1 MKIAGYVGGI
11 GVLGPGLNNW
21 QDAAAV
27 LSGRRIYEPAA
38 TVLPVPALLP
48 ATERRRTGRVVKT
61 ALAVALEATSHAG
74 IEPATLASVFA
85 SSGGDGHNC
94 HEICQ
99 ALALEA
105 REISPTRFANSVH
118 NAAAGYWSIATG
130 AKRASTV
137 LCAFDASFCAGLL
150 DALTQVAVDGES
162 LLLIAYD
169 AEYPDP
175 IRSKRPIPD
184 AFGAALVL
192 TPHREAG
199 SLARIEASLG
209 SGPCDALP
217 EAQLE
222 SLRTS
227 IPAARCLPLLRQLA
241 MRIEGRTVLE
251 YLDVSNTI
259 VQVEPCIRI
268 APG

>member
-1 MKIAGYVGGI
+1 MRIAGYVGGI

-21 QDAAAV
+21 PDAAAV
-27 LSGRRIYEPAA
+27 LSGRRAYELAA
-38 TVLPVPALLP
+38 TVLPAPALLP
-48 ATERRRTGRVVKT
+48 PTERRRTGRVVKT
-61 ALAVALEATSHAG
+61 ALAVALEATSRAG
-74 IEPATLASVFA
+74 IEPAQLASVFA

-94 HEICQ
+94 HEICR
-99 ALALEA
+99 ALTLEA

-150 DALTQVAVDGES
+150 DALTQVAVDEES

-169 AEYPDP
+169 TEYPDP
-175 IRSKRPIPD
+175 MRAKRPIPD
-184 AFGAALVL
+184 AFGAAFVL

-209 SGPCDALP
+209 FGPCDPLP
-217 EAQLE
+217 DAQLE
-222 SLRTS
+222 SLRAS

-241 MRIEGRTVLE
+241 VHKEGRTVLE
-251 YLDVSNTI
+251 YLDGSNTI
-259 VQVEPCIRI
+259 VEVEPCN
-268 APG
+268 